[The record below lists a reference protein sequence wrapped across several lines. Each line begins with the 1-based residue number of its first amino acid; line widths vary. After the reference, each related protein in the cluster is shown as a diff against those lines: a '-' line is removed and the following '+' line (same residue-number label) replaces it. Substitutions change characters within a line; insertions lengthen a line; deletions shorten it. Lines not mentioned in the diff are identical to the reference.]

1 MKQDRLLEY
10 LETLRSLGTVESDG
24 RFTIDLERAEKILSE
39 GTVAEKATGGLDKE
53 KVAAIRAN
61 IRKKLDNQESWKQID
76 GRCRAERLMRKLEV
90 KIKKAE
96 KLGKRYVRQKLRW
109 GNDTQ
114 ETKVAL
120 KDILK
125 EHGLVMEMA
134 FVNELFLHT
143 DWQQSIGSGNIIRID
158 LLAVP
163 R

>member
-1 MKQDRLLEY
+1 MKQNELSEY
-10 LETLRSLGTVESDG
+10 IETLKSLGTVESDG

-39 GTVAEKATGGLDKE
+39 GTVAEKADGGLDKE

-61 IRKKLDNQESWKQID
+61 IRKKLDNQESWKQLD

-96 KLGKRYVRQKLRW
+96 KRGERYVRQKLRW
-109 GNDTQ
+109 RNDTH

-120 KDILK
+120 RDELK
-125 EHGLVMEMA
+125 ERGLAMEMEELDGLVY
-134 FVNELFLHT
+134 LKWKQT
-143 DWQQSIGSGNIIRID
+143 IGSGNVIRID

>member
-1 MKQDRLLEY
+1 MKQNELSEY
-10 LETLRSLGTVESDG
+10 IETLKSLGTVDSDG

-39 GTVAEKATGGLDKE
+39 GTVAEKADGGLDKE

-61 IRKKLDNQESWKQID
+61 IRKKLDNRESWKQID

-96 KLGKRYVRQKLRW
+96 KRGERYVHQKLRW
-109 GNDTQ
+109 GNDTH

-120 KDILK
+120 RDELK
-125 EHGLVMEMA
+125 ERGLAMEME
-134 FVNELFLHT
+134 ELGAILYLKWKQT
-143 DWQQSIGSGNIIRID
+143 IGSRNIIRID